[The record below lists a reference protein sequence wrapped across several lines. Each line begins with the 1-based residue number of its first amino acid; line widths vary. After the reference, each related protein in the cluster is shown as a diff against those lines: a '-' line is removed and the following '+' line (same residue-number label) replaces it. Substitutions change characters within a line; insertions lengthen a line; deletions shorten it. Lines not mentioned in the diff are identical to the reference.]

1 MLAITQH
8 NQQMVVKN
16 ANLEQLTEEENV
28 GQTSRDHL
36 VQASAEEPR
45 PLTNQSEKYSEV
57 DDEPKID
64 ESLHK

>member
-28 GQTSRDHL
+28 GQTSRD
-36 VQASAEEPR
+36 VGQTSR
-45 PLTNQSEKYSEV
+45 
-57 DDEPKID
+57 DEPKMVIINED
-64 ESLHK
+64 RQSQNESEARPKEFRP